1 MGEILLSHLLFLPL
15 KKLNKMKNKVAYITG
30 GTKGIGLGIAEVLH
44 NHGIMVAISGR
55 NKEDALEVAKKLS
68 TDEAPVFGIASDVKN
83 FDDENNAVAEI
94 TKKFGRIDYVIANA
108 GVGIFKPIDEL
119 STDDWS
125 AMIDTNLTGIFHTLK
140 ATVEELKKS
149 EGYFI
154 TISSLAG
161 TNFFEKGSGYNA
173 SKFGAVGF
181 TQAAMLDLRK
191 YNIKVSTI
199 MPGSVSTHFNG
210 NEPSEKDA
218 WKIQPNDIGQ
228 LVLDILKMN
237 PRTLPSKIE
246 IRPLKTSS

>member
-1 MGEILLSHLLFLPL
+1 
-15 KKLNKMKNKVAYITG
+15 MKNKVAYITG

-44 NHGIMVAISGR
+44 NHGITVAISGR

-94 TKKFGRIDYVIANA
+94 TKKCGRIDYVIANA

-199 MPGSVSTHFNG
+199 MPGSVSTYFNG